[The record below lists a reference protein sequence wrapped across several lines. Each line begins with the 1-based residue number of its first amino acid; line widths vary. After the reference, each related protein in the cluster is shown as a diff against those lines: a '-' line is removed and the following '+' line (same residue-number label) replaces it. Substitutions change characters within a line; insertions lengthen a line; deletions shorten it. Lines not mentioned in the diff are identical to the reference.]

1 MVPPWP
7 FVVVLPWLFLM
18 VPPWPFL
25 VVPPW
30 SFVVDPPWPFLMVP
44 SWPFVVPSLALP
56 HGPLLGPSS
65 WSLLGPSSWSHPGS
79 SLWPLCHP
87 SCAIPSLLSFPVFFF
102 ILELHMDVLFLQDTT
117 ESQQPYINAARSG
130 IHQICNTLLSGGKV
144 TPQDIRFGL
153 IAFHDH
159 PPQEHGFNI

>member
-1 MVPPWP
+1 MVPPWS
-7 FVVVLPWLFLM
+7 FVVVLPWLFLV

-30 SFVVDPPWPFLMVP
+30 PFMVDPPWPFLMDPPWPFLMVP
-44 SWPFVVPSLALP
+44 SLALPHGPSLALP
-56 HGPLLGPSS
+56 HGPILALPCGHSVIH
-65 WSLLGPSSWSHPGS
+65 LVLF
-79 SLWPLCHP
+79 PLCYL
-87 SCAIPSLLSFPVFFF
+87 SL
-102 ILELHMDVLFLQDTT
+102 DVLFLQDTT
-117 ESQQPYINAARSG
+117 ESQQPYINAACSG

-159 PPQEHGFNI
+159 PPQEHSFNI